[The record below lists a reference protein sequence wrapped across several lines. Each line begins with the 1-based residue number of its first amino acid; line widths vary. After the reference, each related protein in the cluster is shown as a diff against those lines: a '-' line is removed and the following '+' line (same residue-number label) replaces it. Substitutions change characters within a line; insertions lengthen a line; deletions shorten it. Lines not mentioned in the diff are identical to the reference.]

1 MCCMGPPTVARSNG
15 INPTNML
22 VIENS
27 STCRGC
33 GFGWGVCMYRNR
45 FALLPFVGQ
54 DIPVQ
59 QRPSR
64 SLDRSVGEDRLSGC
78 LLGGLVAR
86 KCRWNELIARGR
98 RCEKR
103 RQTIPRCFVVP
114 ISHSTVTQYSTTIPL
129 VGNPSGVPGK
139 SHVCSNADD
148 TVPRSATVSFA
159 LDSLSDGVSSVQFTP
174 SSTISP
180 QEVESCSLG

>member
-78 LLGGLVAR
+78 LLGGLVAP

-98 RCEKR
+98 RR
-103 RQTIPRCFVVP
+103 N
-114 ISHSTVTQYSTTIPL
+114 STVTQYSTTIPL

>member
-1 MCCMGPPTVARSNG
+1 MREANEDLPLTLLERSNRMREA
-15 INPTNML
+15 NDQPTTL
-22 VIENS
+22 LS
-27 STCRGC
+27 SRKIQ
-33 GFGWGVCMYRNR
+33 
-45 FALLPFVGQ
+45 LP
-54 DIPVQ
+54 P
-59 QRPSR
+59 R

-78 LLGGLVAR
+78 LLGGLVAP

-98 RCEKR
+98 RR
-103 RQTIPRCFVVP
+103 N
-114 ISHSTVTQYSTTIPL
+114 STVTQYSTTIPL